1 VRHRKAPKR
10 TRILFLSHYFPPEGN
25 APASRVYEMCK
36 RWVRDG
42 HEVTVLTSA
51 PNHPNGV
58 VYEGYRN
65 WPIQQE
71 MIDGIHVVRVW
82 TFLAANKG
90 TRRRAVNFVSYMVMA
105 TLLAIFM
112 RRRDVLIATSPQFF
126 CGWAGVLVTA
136 LRRIPFILEI
146 RDIWP
151 ESIHA
156 VGASNRNLL
165 LWLLERMEQ
174 QMYSSAF
181 RVVTVG
187 EGYKEQLIR
196 RRVPEDKIEIVTNG
210 VDRDLFV
217 PQGTNGDVR
226 VRYGMIPGCFV
237 CAYVGT
243 IGLAAGLDVVLRA
256 AELLRQKGKRN
267 IQLMLVGDGA
277 TREELEEEAQR
288 RGLDNVIFTGRID
301 RGEVPDLLN
310 AVDACLV
317 HLRRQELFESVL
329 PSKIFEAAGM
339 GKPIVLG
346 VKGSAAKLVTAA
358 NAGICIEPEDENALV
373 AAIEML
379 AGDRELAAR
388 LGKSGQDYV
397 RAHFDR
403 DELSRQYFDII
414 REAIETCPIVV

>member
-1 VRHRKAPKR
+1 
-10 TRILFLSHYFPPEGN
+10 
-25 APASRVYEMCK
+25 
-36 RWVRDG
+36 
-42 HEVTVLTSA
+42 
-51 PNHPNGV
+51 
-58 VYEGYRN
+58 
-65 WPIQQE
+65 
-71 MIDGIHVVRVW
+71 
-82 TFLAANKG
+82 
-90 TRRRAVNFVSYMVMA
+90 
-105 TLLAIFM
+105 
-112 RRRDVLIATSPQFF
+112 
-126 CGWAGVLVTA
+126 
-136 LRRIPFILEI
+136 
-146 RDIWP
+146 
-151 ESIHA
+151 
-156 VGASNRNLL
+156 
-165 LWLLERMEQ
+165 
-174 QMYSSAF
+174 
-181 RVVTVG
+181 
-187 EGYKEQLIR
+187 
-196 RRVPEDKIEIVTNG
+196 
-210 VDRDLFV
+210 
-217 PQGTNGDVR
+217 
-226 VRYGMIPGCFV
+226 
-237 CAYVGT
+237 
-243 IGLAAGLDVVLRA
+243 
-256 AELLRQKGKRN
+256 
-267 IQLMLVGDGA
+267 MLVGDGA